1 MLAVKRPQLGIAL
14 LLMLLLVASLGTSL
28 LLFALTPSKQR
39 LASDAKTLQSLLQA
53 KEALVAWSSTHRTTP
68 GRLPCPEDISLIGT
82 PNEGNALGSCSN
94 ASLLI
99 GRLPWRTLGL
109 DNFRDAAGE
118 PLWYVLS
125 PGFRNTAPLGSAGV
139 ANGQLVVDG
148 QANAAAALIIAPG
161 PALPGQFRPT
171 PTAGSPP
178 LVSNYLDL
186 TNASGQ
192 FITTGPANAFNDL
205 VITLGSNELY
215 KAMTS
220 RVLAEIRGA
229 FGLQNG
235 LWRYHNDNG
244 TFPPNSTPLTSLYF
258 DASTRAWLSPSG
270 NPNLWFAQVS
280 YSFISSNSA
289 KLGMGSTTLTVIPC
303 LATPCP

>member
-1 MLAVKRPQLGIAL
+1 MHTAKRSQLGMAL
-14 LLMLLLVASLGTSL
+14 LLVLVVLTSLGASI
-28 LLFALTPSKQR
+28 LLFAMTPSQQR
-39 LASDAKTLQSLLQA
+39 LASDGRTLQSLQRA
-53 KEALVAWSSTHRTTP
+53 KEALVAWSVTHRTTP
-68 GRLPCPEDISLIGT
+68 GRLPCPEDTSLIGT
-82 PNEGNALGSCSN
+82 PNEGSAQSTCSN
-94 ASLLI
+94 AALLI

-109 DNFRDAAGE
+109 DNFRDAVGE

-125 PGFRNTAPLGSAGV
+125 PGFRNTAPVGSPGV

-148 QANAAAALIIAPG
+148 QSNAAAALIISPG
-161 PALPGQFRPT
+161 PALPGQLRPM

-186 TNASGQ
+186 SNASGP
-192 FITTGPANAFNDL
+192 FITAGPADAFNDRM
-205 VITLGSNELY
+205 ITLTSNELY
-215 KAMTS
+215 KAMTF

-235 LWRYHNDNG
+235 LWRYHNDHG
-244 TFPPNSTPLTSLYF
+244 TFPPNSASLASLNF
-258 DASTRAWLSPSG
+258 DATTRAWLSPSG

-289 KLGMGSTTLTVIPC
+289 RLGMGGNTLTVIPC
-303 LATPCP
+303 SATPCP